1 MSRRRREK
9 KKKKKTR
16 FEYYFHRVGKACRG
30 STPKTYPRPL
40 VLARELAR
48 VFVSSSRYNAALA
61 PSEKSSV
68 TNDET
73 GYCYFMANLQ
83 VTGLPNWA
91 KIPNTRPN
99 SNEILGDR
107 TRNNPTEII
116 MRFNV
121 VTVRRRS
128 NEFAN

>member
-61 PSEKSSV
+61 PSEKPFI
-68 TNDET
+68 E
-73 GYCYFMANLQ
+73 
-83 VTGLPNWA
+83 
-91 KIPNTRPN
+91 R
-99 SNEILGDR
+99 NERRDR
-107 TRNNPTEII
+107 LLLLYG
-116 MRFNV
+116 
-121 VTVRRRS
+121 
-128 NEFAN
+128 EFASDGATELGQNTEHATQ